1 VSEPNNNEIK
11 EPIDSN
17 SSVEAEPIEEQK
29 ETEIKT
35 ETKEVKRLEEKEHYE
50 LEYFNKE
57 DLISKNKSLDKQVT
71 ELKEKSEKLQKESSV
86 SKNKYMHL
94 QAEFEN
100 AQKRWNKNRQN
111 LRIDYTASVLK
122 NFLPLYDSFKK
133 ALEDAEESEKK
144 VLNNFYN
151 QFMNVYKSY
160 GAEPIEVKVND
171 PFDYTKHEALSSL
184 EKEDPPEN
192 SVIEIIQDGFKYGK
206 EIIRYA
212 KVIVSR
218 KPKPPEPEPMP
229 ESKLEIGEEKSKED
243 DVKEKGGPIDELSN
257 KEDQTEPDK
266 REKKKTKEKKDKKH
280 KKHKKQTKEKDK
292 ENSLF

>member
-1 VSEPNNNEIK
+1 MSEPNNNEIK

-17 SSVEAEPIEEQK
+17 SSVEAEPIEKQK

-57 DLISKNKSLDKQVT
+57 DLISKNKSLDKQVGD
-71 ELKEKSEKLQKESSV
+71 LKEKTEKLQKESSI
-86 SKNKYMHL
+86 SKNKLMHL

-111 LRIDYTASVLK
+111 MRIEYTASVLK

-171 PFDYTKHEALSSL
+171 LFDYTKHEALSSL

-218 KPKPPEPEPMP
+218 KPKPPEPEPEPEP
-229 ESKLEIGEEKSKED
+229 ESKIKKEE
-243 DVKEKGGPIDELSN
+243 VKAKNEVNEESSN
-257 KEDQTEPDK
+257 KEDQTEPAK
-266 REKKKTKEKKDKKH
+266 KEKKKTKEKKDKKH
-280 KKHKKQTKEKDK
+280 KKEKKSAD
-292 ENSLF
+292 

>member
-1 VSEPNNNEIK
+1 MSEPNKNEIK

-17 SSVEAEPIEEQK
+17 SSVEAEPIEEKK

-57 DLISKNKSLDKQVT
+57 DLISKNKSLDKQVGD
-71 ELKEKSEKLQKESSV
+71 LKEKTEKLQKESSV

-111 LRIDYTASVLK
+111 MRIEYTASVLK

-133 ALEDAEESEKK
+133 ALEDAKESEKK

-160 GAEPIEVKVND
+160 GAESIEVKVND
-171 PFDYTKHEALSSL
+171 PFDYTKHEALSSI

-218 KPKPPEPEPMP
+218 KPKPPEPEPIP
-229 ESKLEIGEEKSKED
+229 ESKPEKGEAKSKE
-243 DVKEKGGPIDELSN
+243 ETTEESSN
-257 KEDQTEPDK
+257 KEDQTEPVK
-266 REKKKTKEKKDKKH
+266 TEKKKTKEKKDKKH
-280 KKHKKQTKEKDK
+280 KKHIKEKDK
-292 ENSLF
+292 ENS